1 MAYLSEDT
9 QMTSKFA
16 AIGLGALIALAPL
29 ATLAQTA
36 PTASATTE
44 AKPVA
49 APAGSHKS
57 QMRHMGNM
65 SKQHARAGAH
75 HMHKMGTAAS
85 APKP

>member
-1 MAYLSEDT
+1 
-9 QMTSKFA
+9 MTSKFA

-36 PTASATTE
+36 PTAPAATE
-44 AKPVA
+44 AKPMA
-49 APAGSHKS
+49 APSGPHKS
-57 QMRHMGNM
+57 QMRHTSNM

-75 HMHKMGTAAS
+75 HMHKMGTTPAS

>member
-1 MAYLSEDT
+1 
-9 QMTSKFA
+9 MTNRFA

-36 PTASATTE
+36 SPAPASTE
-44 AKPVA
+44 AKPMA
-49 APAGSHKS
+49 APSGSHRS
-57 QMRHMGNM
+57 QMRHTRNM

-75 HMHKMGTAAS
+75 HMRKMGTTPAS